1 MIYAP
6 SHIKK
11 YAKQIQG
18 ESKYL
23 EMAFM
28 EKLLL
33 LMKSAVIVEI
43 KNLLFIRIPS
53 LK

>member
-1 MIYAP
+1 MHLAIL
-6 SHIKK
+6 KNM
-11 YAKQIQG
+11 Q
-18 ESKYL
+18 SKFREKISIL
-23 EMAFM
+23 EMAFK